1 MDANARY
8 ELNCIKKELDSI
20 ISELESIR
28 NGVKKDF
35 AGIGNE
41 QCAVCIDRVLNKYYY
56 VSRCLRN
63 LDTTTVTEEFAEA
76 HGGGGGC
83 F

>member
-35 AGIGNE
+35 VGIGNE
-41 QCAVCIDRVLNKYYY
+41 QCVASINNVLSKYYY
-56 VSRCLRN
+56 VQKCLRN

-76 HGGGGGC
+76 HGGGGGR

>member
-8 ELNCIKKELDSI
+8 ELNCIKNELDSI
-20 ISELESIR
+20 ISELESIE

-35 AGIGNE
+35 VGIGNE
-41 QCAVCIDRVLNKYYY
+41 QCAACIDRVLNKYYY
-56 VSRCLRN
+56 VRRCLRN
-63 LDTTTVTEEFAEA
+63 LDTTTVTEEFARA
-76 HGGGGGC
+76 HGGGGGS